1 MPYATITNRGAKK
14 VRNGHLW
21 CYRGDIRRIDAVG
34 GDVVTVVDEAK
45 NFVGKAFYSD
55 SSEIA
60 LRFFTTKDEEITEE
74 FWFKKISNAIK
85 LRNSLFDSLRGRDGE
100 ESRDIEVCTNALRLV
115 NAEGDLLPSLIAD
128 FYDGAIVIQTLSQG
142 TEKLKHLFAD
152 ILREILSAEL
162 VLERN
167 DSKVRSIENLPL
179 QKSVI
184 FGKLSSDERIIKQNG
199 IKFIVSLMEGQK
211 TGAFLDQRENYL
223 SARRFAKGI
232 VLDCFTF
239 AGGFALNLAKNCDQ
253 VIAVDISDKAINLAN
268 RNAELN
274 QISNVSFQVGNVFD
288 FLREQEKA
296 GKRYDVVILD
306 PPAFAKSRQSL
317 KGAIAGYKEINLRA
331 MKILNH
337 NGILITCSCSH
348 HFTEELFL
356 ETLIM
361 ASRDAKRRVHLIE
374 KRFQSSDHP
383 ILLPM
388 PETLYL
394 KCLIVRVFE

>member
-14 VRNGHLW
+14 IRNGHLW
-21 CYRGDIRRIDAVG
+21 CYRGDVKRIDAIG

-55 SSEIA
+55 CSEIA
-60 LRFFTTKDEEITEE
+60 LRFFTTKDEEINEE
-74 FWFKKISNAIK
+74 FWYKKISNAIK
-85 LRNSLFDSLRGRDGE
+85 LRYPNSFSDALKSQDDEF
-100 ESRDIEVCTNALRLV
+100 CTNALRLI

-142 TEKLKHLFAD
+142 TEKLKHLFASV
-152 ILREILSAEL
+152 LREILSAEL

-179 QKSVI
+179 QKSII

-253 VIAVDISDKAINLAN
+253 VIAVDISDKAINLAS

-361 ASRDAKRRVHLIE
+361 ASRDAKRRIHLIE

-383 ILLPM
+383 ILLSM